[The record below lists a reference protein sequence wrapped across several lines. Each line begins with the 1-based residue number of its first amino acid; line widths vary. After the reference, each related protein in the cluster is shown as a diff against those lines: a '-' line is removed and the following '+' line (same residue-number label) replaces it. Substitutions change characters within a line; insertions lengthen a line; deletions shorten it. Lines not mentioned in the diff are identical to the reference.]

1 MQDHQQIQQFQS
13 TFPVWGTTSLIT
25 SYSTPSIDFNPRS
38 PCGERLGRW
47 TRYTATKK
55 ISIHVPRVGNDA
67 INLRQLTQ
75 VQISIHVPRVGNDP
89 GLFAYLLRR
98 QISIHVPRA
107 GNDLLLAHIPALWIA
122 ISIHVPRV
130 GNDAINL
137 RQLTQVQISIHV
149 PRVGNDDFA
158 FAFCFLLT
166 NFNPRSPC
174 GERPSRTAL
183 KPSPLFISIHVPR
196 VGNDHKWYISG
207 IFAIIISIHVPR
219 VGNDNNHKTEQPNLN
234 KFQSTFPV
242 WGTTGSC
249 CRQSSRSNHFN
260 PRSPCGERL
269 LSC

>member
-1 MQDHQQIQQFQS
+1 MGNDYNTLHSISGIIAFQS

-55 ISIHVPRVGNDA
+55 
-67 INLRQLTQ
+67 
-75 VQISIHVPRVGNDP
+75 
-89 GLFAYLLRR
+89 
-98 QISIHVPRA
+98 
-107 GNDLLLAHIPALWIA
+107 

>member
-13 TFPVWGTTSLIT
+13 TFPVWGTTWEMDT
-25 SYSTPSIDFNPRS
+25 VHGN
-38 PCGERLGRW
+38 
-47 TRYTATKK
+47 KK
-55 ISIHVPRVGNDA
+55 D
-67 INLRQLTQ
+67 
-75 VQISIHVPRVGNDP
+75 
-89 GLFAYLLRR
+89 
-98 QISIHVPRA
+98 
-107 GNDLLLAHIPALWIA
+107 
-122 ISIHVPRV
+122 
-130 GNDAINL
+130 
-137 RQLTQVQISIHV
+137 
-149 PRVGNDDFA
+149 
-158 FAFCFLLT
+158 
-166 NFNPRSPC
+166 FNPRSPC